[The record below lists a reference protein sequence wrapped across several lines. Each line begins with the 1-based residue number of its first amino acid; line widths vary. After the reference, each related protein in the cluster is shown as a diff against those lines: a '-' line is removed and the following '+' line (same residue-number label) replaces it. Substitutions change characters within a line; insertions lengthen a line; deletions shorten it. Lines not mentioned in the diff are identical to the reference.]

1 MEPSWWISGA
11 QLDGSPKHSALQ
23 GKCLSTPASLVQYA
37 SWVPSV
43 CWHLP
48 WLLLCLAVGPARP
61 GLGGKLQAC
70 GDLPCSSDMVPACRT
85 DTSPRGRHSPG
96 SDGQTR
102 GMIYNLFQGIIAA
115 NGQPR
120 FALPQG
126 GRAKSINGESNVARP
141 AGSVA

>member
-1 MEPSWWISGA
+1 M
-11 QLDGSPKHSALQ
+11 DFRGSAR
-23 GKCLSTPASLVQYA
+23 
-37 SWVPSV
+37 WVPKALCTPGQVPVHPRFPRSV
-43 CWHLP
+43 CQLGALCVLAPALAAPLP
-48 WLLLCLAVGPARP
+48 GCGPARP